1 MKLSRGDWGGL
12 AAISLIIG
20 VMLLSGASYIA
31 GRQYEHFYCV
41 EEQSHGK

>member
-12 AAISLIIG
+12 AAISLII
-20 VMLLSGASYIA
+20 GASYIA